1 MSDRALLRA
10 VFWLGI
16 AGLLWL
22 VVRAIVEPLRIA
34 T

>member
-1 MSDRALLRA
+1 MNDGTLARA

-22 VVRAIVEPLRIA
+22 VLSTIFLPLHVSS
-34 T
+34 

>member
-1 MSDRALLRA
+1 MTDGTLARA

-22 VVRAIVEPLRIA
+22 VFSAIFLPLHVSA
-34 T
+34 

>member
-1 MSDRALLRA
+1 MRDDTLARA

-22 VVRAIVEPLRIA
+22 VLSTIFLPLHVSS
-34 T
+34 

>member
-1 MSDRALLRA
+1 MRNGLFARA

-16 AGLLWL
+16 AGLLWI
-22 VVRAIVEPLRIA
+22 VMCAIFTPLRVS

>member
-1 MSDRALLRA
+1 MSAGGLARA

-22 VVRAIVEPLRIA
+22 ALHAIFIPLRVS